1 MLQATS
7 FSAPRQHSPAP
18 PAAGAGADTGPLSH
32 RRSATGSAWRLALAR
47 APRHQVRHFPCVVWS
62 RTAHWFGIH
71 ILIPPRLPL
80 YTTAHD
86 ALGPDEMRPLMD
98 ALGITLDSTV
108 VLTDPFGLMPSA
120 RLWWLLKAY
129 GLRDVWVL
137 PGGHRGVEGL
147 APPAP
152 PTAALK
158 VARDLAATREAA
170 APLPGPTELYWS
182 SSDWARLAGGAPE
195 GSQVLDVRSVAE
207 FEGVDLR
214 GNPVGGHI
222 PGALCVPHTEFCDM
236 TPGDGGAP
244 TLRPAEEVLALLGE
258 AGLAPPGNAPPIIT
272 VCQSGMRSV
281 RGGGRCCIPRCS
293 GLHHPLSSPPLSQS
307 LATLVLTSL
316 GYSVRN
322 YEAGMGHFLSRPAP

>member
-1 MLQATS
+1 
-7 FSAPRQHSPAP
+7 
-18 PAAGAGADTGPLSH
+18 
-32 RRSATGSAWRLALAR
+32 
-47 APRHQVRHFPCVVWS
+47 
-62 RTAHWFGIH
+62 
-71 ILIPPRLPL
+71 
-80 YTTAHD
+80 
-86 ALGPDEMRPLMD
+86 MD

-152 PTAALK
+152 PAAALK
-158 VARDLAATREAA
+158 VTRDLAATREAA
-170 APLPGPTELYWS
+170 APLPGPTELYWP

-195 GSQVLDVRSVAE
+195 GSLVLDVRSAAE

-281 RGGGRCCIPRCS
+281 RGGGRCCISRCS
-293 GLHHPLSSPPLSQS
+293 GLYHPLSSPPSFTVPGDAGVDFSRVQCAELRGRHGTFPVLPGTLSGASPNANACIVQPCCAAERTTS
-307 LATLVLTSL
+307 PSVSTPTAAMPSMAQTLP
-316 GYSVRN
+316 RN
-322 YEAGMGHFLSRPAP
+322 CGV